1 MQDGGQES
9 RQNGGQQGE
18 ERQFEVDG
26 RTLAGRSW
34 GTPTGAPFFCLHGW
48 LDNANTF
55 NALAPKL
62 PELNLLA
69 LDFAGHGYS
78 DHLPP
83 GCHYFPLGYMQDL
96 LAVADRLGWQQFG
109 LIGHSM
115 GAAIASE
122 LAGLFPE
129 RVTRV
134 VLIDGM
140 VHHQGGPAESNAR
153 NREAIEQM
161 LRAHEKQPPVYPDLA
176 SMAAR
181 VTAATDQS
189 ISAAS
194 ELVAR
199 GHKQVDGGVTWR
211 SDPRIRFATPLR
223 VSSRQIDAL
232 MAATTA
238 PSLLLTASRGD
249 RWYRDGVER
258 RARHHPNLEII
269 ELVGPHHLHLE
280 SEYVD
285 SVAVEVR
292 RFLGLGA
299 AFADRRASGG

>member
-1 MQDGGQES
+1 ML
-9 RQNGGQQGE
+9 QGE
-18 ERQFEVDG
+18 ESRFQIDA
-26 RTLAGRSW
+26 RTLAGLRW
-34 GTPTGAPFFCLHGW
+34 GMPGGEPYFGLHGW
-48 LDNANTF
+48 LDNAATF
-55 NALAPKL
+55 NALAPRL

-69 LDFAGHGYS
+69 LDLAGHGYS
-78 DHLPP
+78 DHLAP
-83 GCHYFPLGYMQDL
+83 GCHYGPLGYMQDV
-96 LAVADRLGWQQFG
+96 LAVADVLGWQRFG

-115 GAAIASE
+115 GAGIASE

-129 RVTRV
+129 RISRV

-161 LRAHEKQPPVYPDLA
+161 LRASEKQPPVYVDVQ
-176 SMAAR
+176 SMAQR
-181 VTAATDQS
+181 VTEATDQS
-189 ISAAS
+189 LEAAS

-199 GHKQVDGGVTWR
+199 GHKQVAGGVTWR

-249 RWYRDGVER
+249 RWYREGVER

-269 ELVGPHHLHLE
+269 ELDGPHHLHLE
-280 SEYVD
+280 SEHVD
-285 SVAVEVR
+285 AVANEVR
-292 RFLGLGA
+292 RFLGLDQGNPTA
-299 AFADRRASGG
+299 GTIEPRQVSQG